1 MNVLLVED
9 EVRIADFVVQGFV
22 AAGHQVSHSSD
33 GEQALAHLLQHQPDI
48 MILDLMLP
56 RQSGIEVLRSVRA
69 SGRVLPVLILS
80 AKLELE
86 DRLKG
91 FELGADDY
99 VPKPFYVE
107 ELIAR
112 AQVLVARNGGA
123 IEATVQVG
131 PFKLDRLKREVSWPE
146 GVGQPELARIQPA
159 GAAHALTWHL
169 VFQAADFAEGLGHQ
183 FRSRKPMWSM
193 CAYSA
198 SSARSRPADQRPWRG
213 HRVGARR
220 GLFAESAAPCW
231 VAPTSCAAWC
241 TCSLAWL

>member
-9 EVRIADFVVQGFV
+9 EARIADFVIQGFA

-56 RQSGIEVLRSVRA
+56 LKSGIEVLRSVRA
-69 SGRVLPVLILS
+69 SGRALPVLILS

-91 FELGADDY
+91 FEFGADDY

-146 GVGQPELARIQPA
+146 G
-159 GAAHALTWHL
+159 
-169 VFQAADFAEGLGHQ
+169 
-183 FRSRKPMWSM
+183 
-193 CAYSA
+193 SA
-198 SSARSRPADQRPWRG
+198 SLSSREYSLLELLMRSPGTLFSRQQILQQVWDINFDPHTNVVDVCIQRIKRKI
-213 HRVGARR
+213 
-220 GLFAESAAPCW
+220 ESAVSAHGVGIESVRGVGYLLKVQPR
-231 VAPTSCAAWC
+231 AG
-241 TCSLAWL
+241 

>member
-69 SGRVLPVLILS
+69 SGRALPVLILS

-99 VPKPFYVE
+99 VPKPLYVE

-146 GVGQPELARIQPA
+146 G
-159 GAAHALTWHL
+159 
-169 VFQAADFAEGLGHQ
+169 
-183 FRSRKPMWSM
+183 
-193 CAYSA
+193 SA
-198 SSARSRPADQRPWRG
+198 SLSSREYSLLELLMRSPGTLFSRQQILQQVWDINFDPQTNVVDVCIQRLKRKIEPAVSAHGVGIESVRG
-213 HRVGARR
+213 VGYLLKVQPRA
-220 GLFAESAAPCW
+220 G
-231 VAPTSCAAWC
+231 
-241 TCSLAWL
+241 